1 MNTIASF
8 CTNCGIE
15 NKNKNEYCT
24 NCGKQLSTNNTKKE
38 RAKPLEVNQ
47 QQLLEIGSQLK
58 FKLDNVAP
66 EDQQL
71 EQDENVVA
79 LIVEGKQTVKFLHQQ
94 KDDVNDINFHSTLLE
109 LNSKLNALENE
120 YQKEIVKYQRQKK
133 ELMDSIESVQTFFKT
148 LEFLRK
154 IDLNYLKD
162 NKDEFDL
169 IEENIK
175 DVRTHIRNFDEDL
188 DQIEKYLKHY
198 SNPFINNTKGLSK
211 EIQIQLEEIPTFKV
225 LNLKNRLIQLD
236 PKEVS
241 PMISR
246 VNTLIKDLKKASTI
260 KTKLENKEVEY
271 IFNNLK
277 SDLKELHRDVRQ
289 ELKKDV
295 NDIIYYFENP
305 LNRFKGSPNPTNLK
319 KLKSIFEHNY
329 SEELIEN
336 FKEEYHDAKRNYRLK
351 SSIIFSIV
359 ALLANL
365 ILFFVVEA
373 QTVQIFLTN
382 TVILFFYVPA
392 TFFPH
397 PSSDNMGETKNLI
410 VEKNKHF
417 ENELEELK
425 NNSA

>member
-1 MNTIASF
+1 
-8 CTNCGIE
+8 
-15 NKNKNEYCT
+15 
-24 NCGKQLSTNNTKKE
+24 
-38 RAKPLEVNQ
+38 
-47 QQLLEIGSQLK
+47 
-58 FKLDNVAP
+58 
-66 EDQQL
+66 
-71 EQDENVVA
+71 
-79 LIVEGKQTVKFLHQQ
+79 
-94 KDDVNDINFHSTLLE
+94 
-109 LNSKLNALENE
+109 
-120 YQKEIVKYQRQKK
+120 
-133 ELMDSIESVQTFFKT
+133 MDSIESVQTFFKT